1 MKYRKKKDTS
11 QKKKKEKHPC
21 LSCPL
26 QKKKPKK
33 KKEIHTQAASVPGK
47 NGRHPNRPL
56 L

>member
-11 QKKKKEKHPC
+11 QKKKK
-21 LSCPL
+21 
-26 QKKKPKK
+26 KKNTHVYRARCRRKSQK